1 MSSAPLASYIAFKS
15 LRVEEDGLYSPT
27 QGTRWDVAYVPA
39 LGRLTYSLR
48 APSLEDEQ
56 GIYGATPNEALQYL
70 GKRCHLFLVMPSPD
84 PDTETE
90 LCTDGWRTTCAI
102 VIGKAAP
109 MREAARLV
117 LASHQAGYPQVEGI
131 LEWAE
136 TWSKY
141 LAAAQPYAELPPAE
155 ALQRIEVRRL
165 VRATAM
171 GQSSRIQIG
180 RSSQEAGV
188 TWSTPIE
195 LVAGDRPPK
204 LAGKPC
210 LVTNFRR
217 GRFSRVLYT
226 PSTLRIQVGE
236 EWLRQNLEE
245 KT

>member
-1 MSSAPLASYIAFKS
+1 MTLASHIAFKA
-15 LRVEEDGLYSPT
+15 LLVTPDGLYSPMKKS
-27 QGTRWDVAYVPA
+27 RWDVAYVPA

-48 APSLEDEQ
+48 APSLDGGQ
-56 GIYGATPNEALQYL
+56 GVYGATHSEAVKYL
-70 GKRCHLFLVMPSPD
+70 RERCRLFLVAPSPD
-84 PDTETE
+84 PDAETE
-90 LCTDGWRTTCAI
+90 LGSHGWRTTCA
-102 VIGKAAP
+102 VLIGEAAP

-117 LASHQAGYPQVEGI
+117 LASHQAGYPQVEGV
-131 LEWAE
+131 LEWAKA
-136 TWSKY
+136 WSEY
-141 LAAAQPYAELPPAE
+141 LAAAQPYAKLPPAE

-180 RSSQEAGV
+180 RSSRNAGV

-195 LVAGDRPPK
+195 LVTGDRPPQ

-217 GRFSRVLYT
+217 GRFSRTLYT

-245 KT
+245 T